1 MGPGLILSDQ
11 FSPVHHGYSSGLNLD
26 HDNPRVSLKQ
36 AQLAMTTNDLV
47 MTTVTITPTETT
59 TGCNYAKMTAA

>member
-11 FSPVHHGYSSGLNLD
+11 FSPVHHGYPSGLNLD
-26 HDNPRVSLKQ
+26 RDNPRVFLKQ
-36 AQLAMTTNDLV
+36 AQLAMTADDFV
-47 MTTVTITPTETT
+47 MTTATITPTETT